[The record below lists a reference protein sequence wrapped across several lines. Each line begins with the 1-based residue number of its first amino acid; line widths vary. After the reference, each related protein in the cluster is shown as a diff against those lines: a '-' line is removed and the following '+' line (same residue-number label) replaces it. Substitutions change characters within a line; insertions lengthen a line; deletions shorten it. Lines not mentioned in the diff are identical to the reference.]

1 MVFHADYEIE
11 FEIYKTREGT
21 IRSEFL
27 GHMAGINPDDAK
39 TRWVEAQHLTPDEE
53 QRIIAVVPLVL

>member
-21 IRSEFL
+21 IRSELL
-27 GHMAGINPDDAK
+27 GHMIGITADEAK
-39 TRWVEAQHLTPDEE
+39 TRWAETQGLSEDEE
-53 QRIIAVVPLVL
+53 QRIIAVVPLIL